1 MKHGII
7 LNTLVILFLLALVLM
22 PLLVFFAADQI
33 GKANGCNLSVPNS
46 DGLCGSL
53 YSSAFLAGLF
63 GSVTSPLLALVLLL
77 YTTGTLVLYAIHG
90 YLRRKQAKARSKFVS
105 GMALSSAA
113 GIGLTVIG
121 IVLVAG
127 VNWYQVSFVS
137 TCKGLPQNSIQSVEE
152 NGPLAVSV
160 KLPEP
165 KDSFAQYRLWALNAE
180 GKLIRTLSNAPG
192 ASTPAWSDDG
202 SQLAFITRS
211 DDGKKWNIVRMDL
224 QKNLTDILLESGQE
238 TRNPAWSSDGSTLL
252 FEGWNDQVN
261 PPNQDVFSLK
271 LSDNAAQLLTESPAF
286 DGDPKFSPDGSRILF
301 VSQRDGSSD
310 IYVMD
315 RDGSNINRLTRHS
328 SNDIDPEWSPDGQ
341 WIVFSSNRNSPSTR
355 NNYNLFIMSPNG
367 TNQCQLTTADGSE
380 WEPAWSPDGQWIAY
394 ISLLDQ
400 KLYKIRPNGSENTPI
415 LLENEVSD
423 ILDMDWAP
431 AQ

>member
-1 MKHGII
+1 MKYGFI
-7 LNTLVILFLLALVLM
+7 LNTLMILFLLSLVLM
-22 PLLVFFAADQI
+22 PLLVFFVTDQI

-63 GSVTSPLLALVLLL
+63 GSVTSPILALVLLL
-77 YTTGTLVLYAIHG
+77 YTTGTLFLYAIHG

-113 GIGLTVIG
+113 SIGLTVIG
-121 IVLVAG
+121 IGLVAV

-137 TCKGLPQNSIQSVEE
+137 TCKGLPQNSIPLMEE

-165 KDSFAQYRLWALNAE
+165 KDSLDQYRLWAINSE
-180 GKLIRTLSNAPG
+180 GKLLRTLSNAPG

-202 SQLAFITRS
+202 SLLAYTTRP
-211 DDGKKWNIVRMDL
+211 DNGKKWNIVRMDL
-224 QKNLTDILLESGQE
+224 QKNLTDILLESDQQ
-238 TRNPAWSSDGSTLL
+238 TRNPSWSTDGSTLL
-252 FEGWNDQVN
+252 FERWNDQID
-261 PPNQDVFSLK
+261 PPNQDIFSLK
-271 LSDNAAQLLTESPAF
+271 LSDNIAQSLTESTAF
-286 DGDPKFSPDGSRILF
+286 DGDPTFSPDGSRILF

-315 RDGSNINRLTRHS
+315 RDGSNVKRLTRHPS
-328 SNDIDPEWSPDGQ
+328 FDINPEWSPDGQ

-355 NNYNLFIMSPNG
+355 NNYNLFIMTPNG
-367 TNQCQLTTADGSE
+367 TNQCQLTSADGTE
-380 WEPAWSPDGQWIAY
+380 WEPVWSPDGQWIAY